1 MDINLAIVGSRI
13 FEDYETL
20 EQTVDEIRTRFNV
33 VKIVSGGA
41 KGADSLAEKY
51 AKENNIETMIFYPNW
66 AKYGKKA
73 GFLRNET
80 IVDNSDMILAFWDR
94 ISNGTKHTI
103 TIANAKNK
111 RVLIKEF

>member
-13 FEDYETL
+13 FEDYKML
-20 EQTVDEIRTRFNV
+20 KQTVDEIRMRFNV

-41 KGADSLAEKY
+41 RGADSLGERY
-51 AKENNIETMIFYPNW
+51 AKENNIETLIFYPDW
-66 AKYGKKA
+66 TKHGKKA
-73 GFLRNET
+73 GFLRNVT

-94 ISNGTKHTI
+94 VSNGTKHTI